1 MRFEP
6 TMKQAVI
13 RRTVRKFAESRL
25 ADAAV
30 EMDRTARFPW
40 DLAREMADLQ
50 YFGLEIPSEH
60 GGAELD
66 AVSSTMVVEEISR
79 ANAAIGLCITVH
91 NGVSAYPIYLFGTPE
106 QRGRFLPLLA
116 SGEKIGTFCLTEP
129 NAGSDI
135 ASIEST
141 ATRQGD
147 EYVLNGNKI
156 FVTNGGISGINLIL
170 ARVHGAERKRGFT
183 AFIVESE
190 RKGLDKGPPEDLMGM
205 RGNPVCP
212 ISLNDCRVP
221 IHNVLG
227 REGEGMKVALS
238 SLNGG
243 RIGIGAQ
250 ALGIAQASLDVSLKY
265 TGQRCQFGKRL
276 VDFETIQ
283 KFLAD
288 MAVRIEGARLLIYRA
303 SHMKDRGLDYAK
315 ESAMAKLYASEVAV
329 DATRQGVQI
338 HGGYGFTKAY
348 PIERYYRDAK
358 VCEIYEGT
366 SEIQRMVIGRSL
378 LREVS
383 GSKGS
388 RKEDIVQ
395 DYQMQGRQRVGTS

>member
-13 RRTVRKFAESRL
+13 RRTVRRFAGSKL
-25 ADAAV
+25 TDAAV
-30 EMDRTARFPW
+30 EMDKTARFPW
-40 DLAREMADLQ
+40 DLAREMADLN
-50 YFGLEIPSEH
+50 YFGLEIPTEY
-60 GGAELD
+60 GGAGLD
-66 AVSSTMVVEEISR
+66 AVSSAMVVEEISR
-79 ANAAIGLCITVH
+79 ANAAIGLCISVH

-106 QRGRFLPLLA
+106 QHRCFLPLLA

-129 NAGSDI
+129 NAGSDTS
-135 ASIEST
+135 SIEST
-141 ATRQGD
+141 ATRHGD
-147 EYVLNGNKI
+147 EYVLNGNKV

-170 ARVHGAERKRGFT
+170 ARVQGAERRKGLT
-183 AFIVESE
+183 VFIVESE
-190 RKGLDKGPPEDLMGM
+190 RKGLEKGPTEDLMGM

-221 IHNVLG
+221 THNVLG
-227 REGEGMKVALS
+227 QEGEGMKVALS

-250 ALGIAQASLDVSLKY
+250 ALGIAQASLDVSIKY
-265 TGQRCQFGKRL
+265 AGERYQFGKKL
-276 VDFETIQ
+276 VELETIQ

-288 MAVRIEGARLLIYRA
+288 MAIRIEGARLLIYRA
-303 SHMKDRGLDYAK
+303 SHLKDRGLDFAK

-329 DATRQGVQI
+329 EASRRGVQI
-338 HGGYGFTKAY
+338 HGGYGYTKAY

-366 SEIQRMVIGRSL
+366 SEIQRMVIARSL

-383 GSKGS
+383 GPRVVEK
-388 RKEDIVQ
+388 
-395 DYQMQGRQRVGTS
+395 QR